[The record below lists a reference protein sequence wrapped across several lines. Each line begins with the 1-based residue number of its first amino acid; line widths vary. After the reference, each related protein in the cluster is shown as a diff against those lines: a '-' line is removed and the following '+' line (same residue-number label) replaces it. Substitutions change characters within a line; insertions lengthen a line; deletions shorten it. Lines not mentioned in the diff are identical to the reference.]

1 MYIRVRDML
10 GKGSHVRKPAH
21 VPKIAT
27 RCNLRRRFNATRQRR
42 SCPIVLELR
51 TNSTPARDPRG
62 PNQLSFASPQWELAV
77 VEVPGIE
84 PGSVQDLSVLLR
96 A

>member
-1 MYIRVRDML
+1 
-10 GKGSHVRKPAH
+10 
-21 VPKIAT
+21 
-27 RCNLRRRFNATRQRR
+27 
-42 SCPIVLELR
+42 
-51 TNSTPARDPRG
+51 
-62 PNQLSFASPQWELAV
+62 